1 MLVGGTKGSG
11 VSGCE
16 RTYHGSKVNTTK
28 RQSTEWEKIF
38 ANNATDIQNIQTT
51 HATQLQKIKNRTTQF
66 KNRQKTS
73 IDISPKKTYGQT
85 TGI

>member
-38 ANNATDIQNIQTT
+38 ANNATDKGLISKIYK
-51 HATQLQKIKNRTTQF
+51 QLMQLN
-66 KNRQKTS
+66 S
-73 IDISPKKTYGQT
+73 KK
-85 TGI
+85 